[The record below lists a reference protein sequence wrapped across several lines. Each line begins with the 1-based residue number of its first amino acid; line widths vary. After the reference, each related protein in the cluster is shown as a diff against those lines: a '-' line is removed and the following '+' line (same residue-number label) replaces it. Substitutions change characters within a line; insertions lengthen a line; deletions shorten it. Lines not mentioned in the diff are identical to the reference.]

1 MKKRLLSILLVAAMV
16 VAMVPSMV
24 FATSA
29 EATVTDWEAEEIV
42 LMNADDY
49 LAFHAQLVAG
59 NSFKGQTVK
68 LGADIDLGGVT
79 LDKLGSGIT
88 STNGFRGT
96 LDGQFYTLQNFKT
109 PTQLSNG
116 FLGNLY
122 TADPDVHVQIKNLR
136 VLNYT
141 NTVSKRVGA
150 FYGQVGVKLTFEN
163 VYLNAYINGTAGDS
177 AEYAGGYIGNI
188 VDAADVQFRNCVF
201 DGTVAMASNNLSGS
215 GYVGAVGHKDGVDG
229 GEAPDNPVVFENCV
243 VTGTFYYASAGATT
257 NPPCRFIG
265 FWGVSNTSD
274 SQHRDVVDGVTVYK
288 NCLQWSEYFQNNA
301 GSYKA
306 ICDEL
311 TGMWPG
317 GNTETVLAK
326 LPADGSFTARPSSYP
341 IPTTLLPFFSA
352 DFINWEENTITLNTA
367 DEFKAFHN
375 QLVAG
380 KDFKGQTVKLGADID
395 LAGATLAQI
404 GNSLTSANGFR
415 GTLDGQFHTLS
426 NFKTPAQTSN
436 GFLGNLYTADPS
448 VHVQIKNIGIVNYTN
463 TVSKRVGTFYGQVN
477 VKLTFEN
484 VYVNAYLNG
493 TAGQSAE
500 YAGGYIGNA
509 FGAADVQFNN
519 CVFDGTVAFASNSN
533 AGSAFV
539 GAVGHTNSAYDRPDH
554 KLVFTNCL
562 ATGTFYYASN
572 GEITNA
578 SCRFIGLWGIGENEA
593 SVKDKQYNKDI
604 CPDVVEY
611 NNCVQWSDYHQ
622 NSTGN
627 HKAVCEELT
636 GMWPGGLSIN
646 VPEGYT
652 ARNESYPVPTTLLPF
667 FTEEINAAHTTQAGD
682 AELTVEYS
690 TAQEKYE
697 NGELSVRLVGAM
709 NLGENESLADY
720 KAIGFEVV
728 ALRQENG
735 VIWNN
740 EDSQIFNVY
749 TSYLSDGETV
759 TAEMAGGDYVFMYE
773 LGGIVPNKGIVT
785 FGIKTFYV
793 DAEDNA
799 IYTDMYVL
807 NYDTAVVEEA

>member
-16 VAMVPSMV
+16 VAMVPAMV

-29 EATVTDWEAEEIV
+29 ETSITDWEAEEIV

-59 NSFKGQTVK
+59 NTFKGQTVK
-68 LGADIDLGGVT
+68 LGADINLGGVT
-79 LDKLGSGIT
+79 LDKLGSGVT

-96 LDGQFYTLQNFKT
+96 LDGQFHTLQNFKT

-116 FLGNLY
+116 FLGNLC

-163 VYLNAYINGTAGDS
+163 VYLNAYINGTKGDS

-367 DEFKAFHN
+367 AEFKAFHN

-380 KDFKGQTVKLGADID
+380 KDFKGQTIKLGADID

-404 GNSLTSANGFR
+404 GNALESTNGFR

-426 NFKTPAQTSN
+426 NFKTPAQYSN
-436 GFLGNLYTADPS
+436 GFLGNLAAADDT
-448 VHVQIKNIGIVNYTN
+448 VHVQIKNIAVVNYTN
-463 TVSKRVGTFYGQVN
+463 TVSKRVGAFYGQVN

-484 VYVNAYLNG
+484 VYLNELLQ
-493 TAGQSAE
+493 A
-500 YAGGYIGNA
+500 
-509 FGAADVQFNN
+509 
-519 CVFDGTVAFASNSN
+519 
-533 AGSAFV
+533 
-539 GAVGHTNSAYDRPDH
+539 
-554 KLVFTNCL
+554 
-562 ATGTFYYASN
+562 
-572 GEITNA
+572 
-578 SCRFIGLWGIGENEA
+578 
-593 SVKDKQYNKDI
+593 
-604 CPDVVEY
+604 
-611 NNCVQWSDYHQ
+611 Q
-622 NSTGN
+622 NI
-627 HKAVCEELT
+627 
-636 GMWPGGLSIN
+636 LSIFL
-646 VPEGYT
+646 
-652 ARNESYPVPTTLLPF
+652 TLDTF
-667 FTEEINAAHTTQAGD
+667 QFEI
-682 AELTVEYS
+682 S
-690 TAQEKYE
+690 RFSK
-697 NGELSVRLVGAM
+697 R
-709 NLGENESLADY
+709 
-720 KAIGFEVV
+720 
-728 ALRQENG
+728 
-735 VIWNN
+735 
-740 EDSQIFNVY
+740 
-749 TSYLSDGETV
+749 
-759 TAEMAGGDYVFMYE
+759 
-773 LGGIVPNKGIVT
+773 
-785 FGIKTFYV
+785 
-793 DAEDNA
+793 
-799 IYTDMYVL
+799 
-807 NYDTAVVEEA
+807 

>member
-16 VAMVPSMV
+16 VAMVPAMV

-49 LAFHAQLVAG
+49 LAFHAQLIAG

-79 LDKLGSGIT
+79 LDQIGSGVT

-96 LDGQFYTLQNFKT
+96 LDGQFHTLQNFKT
-109 PTQLSNG
+109 PAQYSNG

-163 VYLNAYINGTAGDS
+163 VYLNAYINGTAGNS

-188 VDAADVQFRNCVF
+188 VDAADVQFKNCVF

-243 VTGTFYYASAGATT
+243 VTGTFYYASAGETT

-265 FWGVSNTSD
+265 CWGVNNSAAGKEHID
-274 SQHRDVVDGVTVYK
+274 IVDGVTVYK
-288 NCLQWSEYFQNNA
+288 NCLQWNEYFQNNT
-301 GSYKA
+301 GTYRA
-306 ICDEL
+306 ICEEL

-317 GNTETVLAK
+317 GNTDTVLAK
-326 LPADGSFTARPSSYP
+326 LPADGSFTARSTSYP

-352 DFINWEENTITLNTA
+352 DFINWEEETITLTNA
-367 DEFKAFHN
+367 DDFKAFHN

-404 GNSLTSANGFR
+404 GNALTSTNGFR

-426 NFKTPAQTSN
+426 NFKTPAQLGN
-436 GFLGNLYTADPS
+436 GFLGNLTAADPD
-448 VHVQIKNIGIVNYTN
+448 VHVQIKNLAVVNYTN
-463 TVSKRVGTFYGQVN
+463 TVSKRVGAFYGQVN

-484 VYVNAYLNG
+484 VYLNAYLNG
-493 TAGQSAE
+493 TSGNSSE
-500 YAGGYIGNA
+500 YAGGYIGNVIDS
-509 FGAADVQFNN
+509 ADVLFKN
-519 CVFDGTVAFASNSN
+519 CVFDGTVAFASNN
-533 AGSAFV
+533 TAGSGFV
-539 GAVGHTNSAYDRPDH
+539 GAVGHKDSGYDRPDNP
-554 KLVFTNCL
+554 LTFENCVV
-562 ATGTFYYASN
+562 TGTFYYASA
-572 GEITNA
+572 GDTTNA
-578 SCRFIGLWGIGENEA
+578 SCRFIGLWGANNGDTNSA
-593 SVKDKQYNKDI
+593 HA
-604 CPDVVEY
+604 DVVDGVTEY
-611 NNCVQWSDYHQ
+611 TNCLQWNEYYQTNTSKYQ
-622 NSTGN
+622 
-627 HKAVCEELT
+627 AVCTGMT

-646 VPEGYT
+646 VPESFT

-667 FTEEINAAHTTQAGD
+667 FTEEINAAHTTQAGA
-682 AELTVEYS
+682 AELVVEYS

-697 NGELSVRLVGAM
+697 NGELSVRLIGAM
-709 NLGENESLADY
+709 NLEEGKTLADY
-720 KAIGFEVV
+720 TAIGFEVV
-728 ALRQENG
+728 AIRQENG
-735 VIWNN
+735 ELWNN
-740 EDSQIFNVY
+740 GATEITNVY
-749 TSYLSDGETV
+749 TSYLNNEETV
-759 TAEMAGGDYVFMYE
+759 TAEAAGGDYVFVYA
-773 LGGIVPNKGIVT
+773 LDGIQPNKGIVT
-785 FGIKTFYV
+785 FAIKTFYV
-793 DAEDNA
+793 DAEGETT
-799 IYTDMYVL
+799 YTDMYVL
-807 NYDTAVVEEA
+807 DYDTAYTVA

>member
-16 VAMVPSMV
+16 VAMVPAMV

-29 EATVTDWEAEEIV
+29 ETSITDWEAEEIV

-59 NSFKGQTVK
+59 NTFKGQTVK
-68 LGADIDLGGVT
+68 LGADINLGGVT
-79 LDKLGSGIT
+79 LDKLGSGVT

-96 LDGQFYTLQNFKT
+96 LDGQFHTLQNFKT

-116 FLGNLY
+116 FLGNLC

-163 VYLNAYINGTAGDS
+163 VYLNAYINGTKGDS

-288 NCLQWSEYFQNNA
+288 NCIQWSEYFQNNA

-317 GNTETVLAK
+317 GNTDTVLAK
-326 LPADGSFTARPSSYP
+326 LPADGSFTARSSSYP
-341 IPTTLLPFFSA
+341 IPTALLPFFSA
-352 DFINWEENTITLNTA
+352 EFINWEEETITLKTA

-380 KDFKGQTVKLGADID
+380 KDFKGQTIKLGADID

-404 GNSLTSANGFR
+404 GNALTSTNGFR

-426 NFKTPAQTSN
+426 NFKTPAQMSN
-436 GFLGNLYTADPS
+436 GFLGNLYTADPD

-463 TVSKRVGTFYGQVN
+463 TVSKRVGAFYGQVN

-484 VYVNAYLNG
+484 VYLNAYLNG
-493 TAGQSAE
+493 TTGNSAE
-500 YAGGYIGNA
+500 YAGGYVGNA
-509 FGAADVQFNN
+509 MGSADLQFKN
-519 CVFDGTVAFASNSN
+519 CVFDGTVAMANDN
-533 AGSAFV
+533 LAGSGYV
-539 GAVGHTNSAYDRPDH
+539 GAVGHKDGGTDIPTMPV
-554 KLVFTNCL
+554 VFENCVV
-562 ATGTFYYASN
+562 TGTFYYAN
-572 GEITNA
+572 AGATTNPP
-578 SCRFIGLWGIGENEA
+578 CRFIGLWGANSSAAG
-593 SVKDKQYNKDI
+593 KDHA
-604 CPDVVEY
+604 DVVEGVTVY
-611 NNCVQWSDYHQ
+611 KNCLQWNEYFQNNAGTY
-622 NSTGN
+622 
-627 HKAVCEELT
+627 KAVCDNLT
-636 GMWPGGLSIN
+636 GMWPGGLAVN
-646 VPEGYT
+646 TPEGYT

-667 FTEEINAAHTTQAGD
+667 FTDKINAAHTAQTGAAD
-682 AELTVEYS
+682 LTVEYS

-697 NGELSVRLVGAM
+697 NGELSIRLVGAM
-709 NLGENESLADY
+709 NLADGETLADY

-735 VIWNN
+735 EVWNN
-740 EDSQIFNVY
+740 GATEIFEVY
-749 TSYLSDGETV
+749 TSYLNNGDTV
-759 TAEMAGGDYVFMYE
+759 TAEQAGGDYVFMYE
-773 LGGIVPNKGIVT
+773 LNGIQPNKGIVT
-785 FGIKTFYV
+785 FGITAFYV
-793 DAEDNA
+793 DAYGDVV
-799 IYTDMYVL
+799 YTDMYVL
-807 NYDTAVVEEA
+807 DYNTAR